1 MIKLR
6 ILLIGNMNILF
17 ISFDAD
23 PPYMGGTATVVNVL
37 AKAFQAKGHFVAL
50 CYFEDSAHPSDF
62 FRYKVKLNPDNRKE
76 VESFFN
82 KHSFD
87 IIYNTQTISTD
98 FVFLKSLPLG
108 QCKIVSAYH
117 NKPLLRF
124 FPLESLMNL
133 YHDSNNLIYKFYT
146 LAKIPLLPIWKYRS
160 QKRER
165 LKYEEM
171 VKYSDKIQLLS
182 EKFYPC
188 FLKIVP
194 QIDKN
199 KLVAIENPVV
209 FDSAY
214 PVEELKNKE
223 KKVVV
228 VCSTNYQKRA
238 YLMIQIW
245 AKLEKNSELNDWT
258 FDFIG
263 GGEGFER
270 IKKMAS
276 RLGLKR
282 ICFLGFQ
289 NPEKYYKNGA
299 IFMMTSRFEGWP
311 MVLMEAMQMGVVPV
325 VFHSFESLTDIVD
338 DKENGC
344 IVDDND
350 MDGFVKRMTWLM
362 KNESERHILAMN
374 AIKNAQRFTIERVS
388 QKYIDLFTDVI
399 NTQ

>member
-1 MIKLR
+1 
-6 ILLIGNMNILF
+6 MNILF

-50 CYFEDSAHPSDF
+50 GYFEDSSHPSEF
-62 FRYKVKLNPDNRKE
+62 FQCKVKLSPTNRKE
-76 VESFFN
+76 LESFF
-82 KHSFD
+82 KKYSFD
-87 IIYNTQTISTD
+87 IIYNTQAMSTD
-98 FVFLKSLPLG
+98 FSFLKLLPLG

-117 NKPLLRF
+117 SRPMLRF

-133 YHDSNNLIYKFYT
+133 YYDSNNLIYKLYT
-146 LAKIPLLPIWKYRS
+146 LVKIPLLPIWKYRS

-199 KLVAIENPVV
+199 KLMFIENPIV
-209 FDSAY
+209 FDSNCT
-214 PVEELKNKE
+214 VEEVKE
-223 KKVVV
+223 KKKRVVV
-228 VCSTNYQKRA
+228 ICSTNFVKRA
-238 YLMIQIW
+238 YLMVRIW
-245 AKLEKNSELNDWT
+245 AKIEKDKELNDWS
-258 FDFIG
+258 FDFVG

-276 RLGLKR
+276 KLGLKR
-282 ICFLGFQ
+282 IFFLGFQ
-289 NPEKYYKNGA
+289 APEKYYKNGA

-325 VFHSFESLTDIVD
+325 VFHSFESLTDIID
-338 DKENGC
+338 DGENGC
-344 IVDDND
+344 IVKDND
-350 MDGFVKRMTWLM
+350 IEGFVDRLKWLM
-362 KNESERHILAMN
+362 KNDELRISMAAK
-374 AIKNAQRFTIERVS
+374 AIKSCDRFTIDKVL
-388 QKYIDLFTDVI
+388 QKYLLMFGSL
-399 NTQ
+399 